1 MEFKDLINGL
11 AEKMGVGED
20 IEIDAENRCLLEF
33 DNMGVVIQ
41 GVDAAQ
47 AVVLLAPI
55 GVPPPENPTQLYRG
69 LLEANYLFQGTSG
82 ATLSVEPEQGG
93 INLCR
98 QLDARALDVEGLML
112 ALDAFLNTL
121 AAWKTFIDG
130 YRPDKTPD
138 SAPVENEFP
147 MPALND
153 NFIRA

>member
-1 MEFKDLINGL
+1 MCFNELIKGL
-11 AEKMGVGED
+11 AEKMGVGSE
-20 IEIDAENRCLLEF
+20 IEIDDEQRCLLEF
-33 DNMGVVIQ
+33 DDMGVVIQ
-41 GVDAAQ
+41 GVDAAE
-47 AVVLLAPI
+47 AVVLLSPI
-55 GVPPPENPTQLYRG
+55 GMPPPENPAQLYRA

-82 ATLSVEPEQGG
+82 ATLSVEPERGG
-93 INLCR
+93 VNLCR
-98 QLDARALDVEGLML
+98 QLDARMLDVEGLMQ

-138 SAPVENEFP
+138 SAPAENEFP